1 MGVTQQNR
9 ITSLEHELSCLRIKN
24 AKQDYFIRNLTE
36 KVDFYSKLD
45 TKTDFDKGF
54 QNAFE
59 IVKNLMKELNNGT
72 NSWRK
77 DWSSKTWM

>member
-9 ITSLEHELSCLRIKN
+9 ITCLEYELSCLRIKN

-59 IVKNLMKELNNGT
+59 IVRNLLE
-72 NSWRK
+72 
-77 DWSSKTWM
+77 SK